1 MGLIYYAGQA
11 NDFLTSVKG
20 TPVLPKR
27 FLTIH
32 ALLLVC
38 CAAPIAGICASS
50 SGTDAFRQA
59 VAAFQAGKYRE
70 ALVDFGTARRQGIN
84 NPQLTYDL
92 GVTYYRLG
100 RYPEAQR
107 EFTALVSI
115 TPLAALAHYNLGLVA
130 MRQHERV
137 RARAE
142 FNNAYLSAG
151 DSGLRD
157 LASEALAKLG
167 TPSPAA
173 PRWSVFG
180 DASFGYDSN
189 VALTSESTVLTPAH
203 RGSSLY
209 SLTAGAIGQASG
221 TSEQGWQIVGTFY
234 RVDYPQVSQFDQSYL
249 HFGGQ
254 YRWKNGNWSPRL
266 GLYAGTVTLGGA
278 DFENLVTFSADT
290 RMHASAGNVWRAF
303 YRYTRIRGSSEFDY
317 LTGWHQSLGV
327 EDTLQFT
334 HADLTFG
341 YAFDFNERN
350 NFNSSSQFLSA
361 SPTDNGLYAV
371 YDWHI
376 NDTLDAFWEAD
387 YQHSHYQGADTVIQ
401 NGALTE
407 AFREE
412 NWWSTALGLRYA
424 WSSRWA
430 VRIAGRFTDNRS
442 NIIPYSYHSNQI
454 LFSLE
459 YFYPR

>member
-1 MGLIYYAGQA
+1 M
-11 NDFLTSVKG
+11 
-20 TPVLPKR
+20 LPKR
-27 FLTIH
+27 VLTVSVL
-32 ALLLVC
+32 ALVC
-38 CAAPIAGICASS
+38 CAAPRAGICASS
-50 SGTDAFRQA
+50 AGTEAFHQA
-59 VAAFQAGKYRE
+59 VAAFQAGKYRQ
-70 ALVDFGTARRQGIN
+70 ALVEFHEARRQGIN
-84 NPQLTYDL
+84 SPQLTYDL
-92 GVTYYRLG
+92 GVTYYRLA
-100 RYPEAQR
+100 RYAEAQR
-107 EFTALVSI
+107 EFAALVNIPS
-115 TPLAALAHYNLGLVA
+115 LAALAHYNLGLVA
-130 MRQHERV
+130 MRQHDRL

-142 FNNAYLSAG
+142 FNDAYLSAG
-151 DSGLRD
+151 GSGLST

-167 TPSPAA
+167 TPPAA

-189 VALTSESTVLTPAH
+189 VALTSESTVFTPAH

-209 SLTAGAIGQASG
+209 SLSAGAIGQASG
-221 TSEQGWQIVGTFY
+221 TPEQGWQLVGTFY

-266 GLYAGTVTLGGA
+266 GLYAGSVTLGGA
-278 DFENLVTFSADT
+278 HFENLLTFSADT
-290 RMHASAGNVWRAF
+290 RMHSSAGNAWRAF

-350 NFNSSSQFLSA
+350 NFNTSLQFLST

-376 NDTLDAFWEAD
+376 NDMLDAFWEAD
-387 YQHSHYQGADTVIQ
+387 YQHSHYQGADRVIQ
-401 NGALTE
+401 NGAL
-407 AFREE
+407 ASVFREE
-412 NWWSTALGLRYA
+412 NWWSTELGVRYA

-430 VRIAGRFTDNRS
+430 VRMVGRFTDNRS

-454 LFSLE
+454 LVSLE
-459 YFYPR
+459 YFSSR